1 MAYKHIIW
9 DWNGTLLDDNQ
20 LAINSINTVLQRYRL
35 PTIEL
40 ENYLEIFTFPVVE
53 YYAKLGFDF
62 KKNPFEKVGTEF
74 IEEYTAGMFDPHLHS
89 AASITLSQIDKSK
102 TSQSLLSAAK
112 QQMLDTLMRY
122 HKLETHF
129 INVIG
134 LDNHYAY
141 SKLDA
146 GRNWMNVLEHGPHEV
161 LFIGDTIHD
170 VDVAQQIGADC
181 ILVSHG
187 HTNHARLLT
196 TGVPVFHSFTE
207 MQPWLR
213 AKLIYN

>member
-20 LAINSINTVLQRYRL
+20 LAIKSINTVLRRYAL

-40 ENYLEIFTFPVVE
+40 ENYLEIFSFPVVN
-53 YYAKLGFDF
+53 YYKKLGFDF
-62 KKNPFEKVGTEF
+62 AKNPFEQVGTEF
-74 IEEYTAGMFDPHLHS
+74 IEEYTASMFNPQLHS
-89 AASITLSQIDKSK
+89 GASLMLAQIDKSK

-112 QQMLDTLMRY
+112 QQMLDTLMR
-122 HKLETHF
+122 HHELEKHF
-129 INVIG
+129 IKVIG
-134 LDNHYAY
+134 LDNHYAN

-146 GRNWMNVLEHGPHEV
+146 GRNWINKLEHGSHEV
-161 LFIGDTIHD
+161 LFIGDTLHD
-170 VDVAQQIGADC
+170 FDVAQQIGADC

-187 HTNHARLLT
+187 HTNHARLVT

-207 MQPWLR
+207 MQPWL
-213 AKLIYN
+213 KTNLIFN